1 MKELLEAGVHFGH
14 QTKRWNPKMKEY
26 IFGERNGIYIIDL
39 QKTLKMFKEAS
50 KFVQDLAAEGRI
62 VLFVGT
68 KRQAQDAIAEEAD
81 RAGMFYVN
89 QRWLGGLLTNW
100 VTVQKSVK
108 RLKELDEMATDGRYE
123 LLPKKEVIKLERE
136 RKHLQANLAGIKN
149 MSRLPDAIFVID
161 SNKEQIA
168 VREARKLGIPVVAV
182 VDTNCDPSEVDYVIP
197 GNDDA
202 LRAIRL
208 FASKISDSIVEG
220 VAAGDR
226 QADGRT
232 GRSSRV
238 QRTGRR
244 QLPPRARKLR
254 PKQAPRTSAWKTCWA
269 AEPRRRRPPHR
280 TPRKR
285 YRRSKAR
292 RYKRN
297 WFTDFGPARVA
308 TPRVDF
314 CQDIFTEA
322 RGIADDR
329 IRAWG
334 SGIQEGTILRNGHNY
349 REYLCCTSKRAP
361 RKDRSAHDG
370 LQAGSDRSQG
380 RSRTGGDPSAQEGN
394 FRGSEESQRA

>member
-1 MKELLEAGVHFGH
+1 MANITMKELLEAGVHFGH

-50 KFVQDLAAEGRI
+50 KFVADLSAEGKTI
-62 VLFVGT
+62 LFVGT
-68 KRQAQDAIAEEAD
+68 KRQAQDAVAEEAI
-81 RAGMFYVN
+81 RANSFYVN

-149 MSRLPDAIFVID
+149 LTRLPDAVFVID

-208 FASKISDSIVEG
+208 FASKVADSVVEG
-220 VAAGDR
+220 SQLLNDKQAADLAAGVVEAQ
-226 QADGRT
+226 QA
-232 GRSSRV
+232 
-238 QRTGRR
+238 
-244 QLPPRARKLR
+244 
-254 PKQAPRTSAWKTCWA
+254 QAAA
-269 AEPRRRRPPHR
+269 VAEPAEGSPQASGTQAAASGESEDISMEEVLGRGTRKKAASAESAVE
-280 TPRKR
+280 TPEVEHQT
-285 YRRSKAR
+285 Y
-292 RYKRN
+292 
-297 WFTDFGPARVA
+297 
-308 TPRVDF
+308 
-314 CQDIFTEA
+314 
-322 RGIADDR
+322 
-329 IRAWG
+329 
-334 SGIQEGTILRNGHNY
+334 
-349 REYLCCTSKRAP
+349 
-361 RKDRSAHDG
+361 
-370 LQAGSDRSQG
+370 
-380 RSRTGGDPSAQEGN
+380 
-394 FRGSEESQRA
+394 

>member
-14 QTKRWNPKMKEY
+14 QTKRWNPKMKEF

-50 KFVQDLAAEGRI
+50 KFVQDLASDGKI

-68 KRQAQDAIAEEAD
+68 KRQAQDAIAEEATKC
-81 RAGMFYVN
+81 GGYYIN

-108 RLKELDEMATDGRYE
+108 RLKELDDMSSDGRYE

-182 VDTNCDPSEVDYVIP
+182 VDTNCDPTEVDYVIP

-208 FASKISDSIVEG
+208 FTSKISESIAEG
-220 VAAGDR
+220 AQSMSDK
-226 QADGRT
+226 QIADM
-232 GRSSRV
+232 
-238 QRTGRR
+238 
-244 QLPPRARKLR
+244 
-254 PKQAPRTSAWKTCWA
+254 SAA
-269 AEPRRRRPPHR
+269 AEAAQ
-280 TPRKR
+280 
-285 YRRSKAR
+285 AR
-292 RYKRN
+292 ASAPEQY
-297 WFTDFGPARVA
+297 DGA
-308 TPRVDF
+308 DM
-314 CQDIFTEA
+314 EA
-322 RGIADDR
+322 
-329 IRAWG
+329 
-334 SGIQEGTILRNGHNY
+334 
-349 REYLCCTSKRAP
+349 
-361 RKDRSAHDG
+361 
-370 LQAGSDRSQG
+370 
-380 RSRTGGDPSAQEGN
+380 
-394 FRGSEESQRA
+394 ESQDGNSSMELDDISMEDVMSGRGAHKKPVANENADIPTVESQTV

>member
-1 MKELLEAGVHFGH
+1 LATITMKELLEAGVHFGH

-50 KFVQDLAAEGRI
+50 KFVQELAADGKI

-68 KRQAQDAIAEEAD
+68 KRQAQDAIAEEATKC
-81 RAGMFYVN
+81 GGFYIN

-100 VTVQKSVK
+100 ITVQKSVK

-208 FASKISDSIVEG
+208 FTSKISESIAEG
-220 VAAGDR
+220 AQLMTDKQVADMTAATE
-226 QADGRT
+226 QAQARELQQAEDAAAANE
-232 GRSSRV
+232 
-238 QRTGRR
+238 
-244 QLPPRARKLR
+244 LRA
-254 PKQAPRTSAWKTCWA
+254 QEA
-269 AEPRRRRPPHR
+269 AAA
-280 TPRKR
+280 
-285 YRRSKAR
+285 S
-292 RYKRN
+292 
-297 WFTDFGPARVA
+297 D
-308 TPRVDF
+308 
-314 CQDIFTEA
+314 
-322 RGIADDR
+322 IAD
-329 IRAWG
+329 IG
-334 SGIQEGTILRNGHNY
+334 ENISMEEVLGPGTHKKPVAN
-349 REYLCCTSKRAP
+349 E
-361 RKDRSAHDG
+361 DG
-370 LQAGSDRSQG
+370 DV
-380 RSRTGGDPSAQEGN
+380 PIKV
-394 FRGSEESQRA
+394 ESQTV

>member
-14 QTKRWNPKMKEY
+14 QTKRWNPKMKEF

-50 KFVQDLAAEGRI
+50 KFVQDLASEGKI

-68 KRQAQDAIAEEAD
+68 KRQAQDAIAEEATKC
-81 RAGMFYVN
+81 GGFYIN

-108 RLKELDEMATDGRYE
+108 RLKELDDMATDGRYE

-182 VDTNCDPSEVDYVIP
+182 VDTNCDPTEVDYVIP

-208 FASKISDSIVEG
+208 FTSKISESIAEG
-220 VAAGDR
+220 AQLMSDKQIADMSAATEQAQAQEAAPAAYDGADMEAVAQAGDD
-226 QADGRT
+226 AGLELEDISMEDVMSGR
-232 GRSSRV
+232 GA
-238 QRTGRR
+238 QKK
-244 QLPPRARKLR
+244 P
-254 PKQAPRTSAWKTCWA
+254 
-269 AEPRRRRPPHR
+269 
-280 TPRKR
+280 
-285 YRRSKAR
+285 
-292 RYKRN
+292 
-297 WFTDFGPARVA
+297 VA
-308 TPRVDF
+308 NED
-314 CQDIFTEA
+314 
-322 RGIADDR
+322 
-329 IRAWG
+329 
-334 SGIQEGTILRNGHNY
+334 
-349 REYLCCTSKRAP
+349 
-361 RKDRSAHDG
+361 
-370 LQAGSDRSQG
+370 SDVHKV
-380 RSRTGGDPSAQEGN
+380 
-394 FRGSEESQRA
+394 ESQTV

>member
-14 QTKRWNPKMKEY
+14 QTKRWNPKMKEF

-50 KFVQDLAAEGRI
+50 KFVQDLASDGKI

-68 KRQAQDAIAEEAD
+68 KRQAQDAIAEEATKC
-81 RAGMFYVN
+81 GGFYIN

-208 FASKISDSIVEG
+208 FTSKISESIAEG
-220 VAAGDR
+220 AQLMTDKQVADM
-226 QADGRT
+226 QAATDAA
-232 GRSSRV
+232 
-238 QRTGRR
+238 Q
-244 QLPPRARKLR
+244 
-254 PKQAPRTSAWKTCWA
+254 A
-269 AEPRRRRPPHR
+269 AESSELHADESAVDGGEDISMEEVLGPGTHKKPVANEEVEIP
-280 TPRKR
+280 
-285 YRRSKAR
+285 KA
-292 RYKRN
+292 
-297 WFTDFGPARVA
+297 
-308 TPRVDF
+308 
-314 CQDIFTEA
+314 
-322 RGIADDR
+322 
-329 IRAWG
+329 
-334 SGIQEGTILRNGHNY
+334 
-349 REYLCCTSKRAP
+349 
-361 RKDRSAHDG
+361 
-370 LQAGSDRSQG
+370 
-380 RSRTGGDPSAQEGN
+380 
-394 FRGSEESQRA
+394 ESQTV